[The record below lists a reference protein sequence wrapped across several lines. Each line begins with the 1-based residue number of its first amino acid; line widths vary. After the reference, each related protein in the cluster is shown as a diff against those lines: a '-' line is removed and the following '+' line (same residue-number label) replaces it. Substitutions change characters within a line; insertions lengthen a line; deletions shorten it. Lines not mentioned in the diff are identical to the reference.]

1 MLRRKLLARTF
12 CLDDLR
18 QRITLL
24 RGQNFELGFNLP
36 TTRYRSVS
44 VSYVRKAVPCRPP
57 SCPRGVLHHALN
69 GCSSRRCVSN
79 SKRRAAKSGAPAE
92 YLSRTGRGTAVR
104 AGAGVGAGVGGAR
117 TGGLWAPRRRSRVP
131 AIQNLGKGRLSA
143 CSCGCSSRIC
153 WPGLARVW
161 EKLMKLNLHL
171 HNEGC
176 HWQAQA
182 R

>member
-1 MLRRKLLARTF
+1 MDIIFWSTELAMLRRKLLARTF

-92 YLSRTGRGTAVR
+92 YRSRAGRGTAVR
-104 AGAGVGAGVGGAR
+104 AGAGG
-117 TGGLWAPRRRSRVP
+117 GGLEEPELEAFWLLGGGHESRRSRT
-131 AIQNLGKGRLSA
+131 S
-143 CSCGCSSRIC
+143 
-153 WPGLARVW
+153 ARVV
-161 EKLMKLNLHL
+161 
-171 HNEGC
+171 
-176 HWQAQA
+176 
-182 R
+182 